1 MPSITLNIPMF
12 ELEDSWHKETIT
24 QPLGVS
30 WQKISISNYALWVW
44 GGRKIKEMMPFTGDN
59 ALIFSL

>member
-1 MPSITLNIPMF
+1 MF

-24 QPLGVS
+24 QPLGFN

-44 GGRKIKEMMPFTGDN
+44 EERKI
-59 ALIFSL
+59 AL